1 MNYLICQDWTNTSN
15 NHAGIK
21 YLCNQLQTM
30 YPSSY
35 TSITIPDFTYTN
47 SKYRIVT
54 SIIFRIGQLRH
65 KLYRHKLC
73 HKLIK
78 NLQTGD
84 KIFLME
90 YMEKSMP
97 MLDFAQ
103 QIKFYKPQI
112 AIYGLVHLV
121 PNRLTNNF
129 PQNKQL
135 YKWTT
140 VVDKILTLGHS
151 LTNYFISR
159 GVDKSKIYTTFH
171 YVDKYYCKKVPLQC
185 HNDKVKVIAMGNQM
199 RNISLLKKIVTDN
212 PDVNFTICQGLYD
225 MSSAFKDKKNVTLIP
240 FVEENE
246 LRNKMAEA
254 DISLNVMADTI
265 GSNVIVTS
273 LAMGLAMICSDV
285 GSIRDYCDETN
296 TIFCNNNNITQF
308 TNAISTISRDKKK
321 LISMRYAAIAKSKLF
336 TIERFEQELREL

>member
-21 YLCNQLQTM
+21 YLCNQLQIR

-35 TSITIPDFTYTN
+35 ISITIPDFAYTN
-47 SKYRIVT
+47 SKCRIVT

-65 KLYRHKLC
+65 RLYRCKLYHN
-73 HKLIK
+73 LIK
-78 NLQTGD
+78 NLHEGD

-103 QIKFYKPQI
+103 QVKLYNPHIT
-112 AIYGLVHLV
+112 IYGLVHLV
-121 PNRLTNNF
+121 PNRLTNSFSTNEE
-129 PQNKQL
+129 L
-135 YKWTT
+135 HKWVTA
-140 VVDKILTLGHS
+140 VDKILTLGHS

-159 GVDKSKIYTTFH
+159 GVDKSRIYTTFH
-171 YVDKYYCKKVPLQC
+171 YVDKYYYKSSPLQY
-185 HNDKVKVIAMGNQM
+185 HNNAVKVIAMGNQM
-199 RNISLLKKIVTDN
+199 RNISLLKKIVTEN
-212 PDVNFTICQGLYD
+212 PDVNFTICQGLCD
-225 MSSAFKDKKNVTLIP
+225 MSSAFKNKKNVTLIP
-240 FVEENE
+240 FVKE
-246 LRNKMAEA
+246 RDKMAEA

-308 TNAISTISRDKKK
+308 SNAIATISRDKNK
-321 LISMRYAAIAKSKLF
+321 LISMRHAAREKSKLF
-336 TIERFEQELREL
+336 TIERFEQELRRL